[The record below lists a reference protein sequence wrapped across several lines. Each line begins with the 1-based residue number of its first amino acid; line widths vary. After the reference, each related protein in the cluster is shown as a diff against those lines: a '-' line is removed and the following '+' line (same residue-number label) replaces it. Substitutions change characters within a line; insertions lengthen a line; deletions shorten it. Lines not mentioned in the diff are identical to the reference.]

1 MKKLL
6 FLFILMLTPMLASA
20 DDNQQESLY
29 GEWLLVGWYDGGNW
43 FEVDTN
49 YVAHRHLSIEIPREG
64 YVMAYS
70 MVNEIF
76 VGLLTLNGNEMI
88 FGGENQGCS
97 TEVYCSLMENLFF
110 EKHIRVY
117 KLVHFF

>member
-6 FLFILMLTPMLASA
+6 FLITLILVPMLASA

-29 GEWLLVGWYDGGNW
+29 GEWRLVGWNDGGIY

-49 YVAHRHLSIEIPREG
+49 YVGHRHLSIEIPREG

-70 MVNEIF
+70 MVN
-76 VGLLTLNGNEMI
+76 L
-88 FGGENQGCS
+88 
-97 TEVYCSLMENLFF
+97 SLI
-110 EKHIRVY
+110 HI
-117 KLVHFF
+117 